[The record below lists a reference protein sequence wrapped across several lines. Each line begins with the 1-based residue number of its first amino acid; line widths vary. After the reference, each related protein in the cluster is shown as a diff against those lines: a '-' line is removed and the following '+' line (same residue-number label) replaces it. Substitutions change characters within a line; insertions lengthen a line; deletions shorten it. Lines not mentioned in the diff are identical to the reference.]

1 MGQPGNPQVRCA
13 RYLSPIASA
22 SVRDQESAPDAIVIG
37 AGHNGLVAANLLA
50 DAGWHVVVCEAT
62 PNVGGAVQTAE
73 VTAPGFRTDLFSAF
87 YPLGIA
93 SPVLAG
99 LNLDRYG
106 LRWTHAR
113 AVLAH
118 VLPDDRCAVLHRDR
132 HRTAESLS
140 AFAPGDGAAWLRLV
154 TEWEAISGPVL
165 DALFRPF
172 PPIRPM
178 QQLIRQ
184 LGLAD
189 TLRFAR
195 MALQSVRRFGEE
207 TFRGEGGRVLLMGN
221 AMHADVS
228 PDGAGSA
235 VYGWLLSML
244 GQTYGFPVPVGGAG
258 QLTDALAKRLRTA
271 GGVVRTDAQVDR
283 VRIVDGQATGVR
295 LRSGE
300 SLSAS
305 HAVLAD
311 ISAPALYGGL
321 VSDEQLPARFVA
333 DMRKFQWDYPTL
345 KVNWAVSSPIPWI
358 AQPARLAG
366 TVHLGV
372 DIDGLVDFA
381 ADLATR
387 RMPRRPFVLL
397 GQMTTTD
404 PTRSPPGTESAWAY
418 THVPSGLELEPD
430 RLQAHVDVVEQLVE
444 RHAPGFR
451 QLIVGRSIQMPGDL
465 EAVDPSLV
473 AGAINGGTA
482 QLHQQLI
489 FRPVP
494 GLGGAATPIDRLFL
508 ASCSAHPGG
517 GVHGAPGANAARA
530 ALARSGVAGRAKR
543 ALTVSLLNRIY

>member
-1 MGQPGNPQVRCA
+1 MSERSRVA
-13 RYLSPIASA
+13 DLSPIASTT
-22 SVRDQESAPDAIVIG
+22 VRDHESAPDAIVVG

-99 LNLDRYG
+99 LNLDGHG
-106 LRWTHAR
+106 LRWTHAP

-118 VLPDDRCAVLHRDR
+118 VFPDDRCAVLHRDR
-132 HRTAESLS
+132 HRTADSLS
-140 AFAPGDGAAWLRLV
+140 DFEPDDGAAWLRLV
-154 TEWEAISGPVL
+154 TQWEQISGPVL

-172 PPIRPM
+172 PPLRPM
-178 QQLIRQ
+178 QQLIRR
-184 LGLAD
+184 LGVAD
-189 TLRFAR
+189 SLRFAR
-195 MALQSVRRFGEE
+195 MAVQSVRRFGEE
-207 TFRGEGGRVLLMGN
+207 TFRGEGGRMLLAGN
-221 AMHADVS
+221 AMHADVP

-235 VYGWLLSML
+235 IYGWLLSML
-244 GQTYGFPVPVGGAG
+244 AQTHGFPVPVGGAG
-258 QLTDALAKRLRTA
+258 HLIDALVNRLRAA
-271 GGVVRTDAQVDR
+271 GGTVRTDAQVDR
-283 VRIVDGQATGVR
+283 VRVVDGCATGVR

-300 SLSAS
+300 TLSAAR
-305 HAVLAD
+305 AVLAD

-321 VSDEQLPARFVA
+321 VSEEHVPARLVA
-333 DMRKFQWDYPTL
+333 DMRRFQWDYPTL
-345 KVNWAVSSPIPWI
+345 KINWAVSRPIPWI

-372 DIDGLVDFA
+372 DVDGIVDFA

-397 GQMTTTD
+397 GQMTTAD
-404 PTRSPPGTESAWAY
+404 PTRSPAGTESAWAY
-418 THVPSGLELEPD
+418 THMPSGLELD
-430 RLQAHVDVVEQLVE
+430 TGRLQAHVDVIEQLVE

-451 QLIVGRSIQMPGDL
+451 QLIVGRYIQTPSDF
-465 EAVDPSLV
+465 ESANPSLL

-489 FRPVP
+489 FRPTP

-530 ALARSGVAGRAKR
+530 ALARSGAAGRARR

>member
-1 MGQPGNPQVRCA
+1 M
-13 RYLSPIASA
+13 
-22 SVRDQESAPDAIVIG
+22 
-37 AGHNGLVAANLLA
+37 
-50 DAGWHVVVCEAT
+50 
-62 PNVGGAVQTAE
+62 QTAE

-99 LNLDRYG
+99 LNLDGHG
-106 LRWTHAR
+106 LQWTHAP

-118 VLPDDRCAVLHRDR
+118 VFPDDRCAVLHRDR
-132 HRTAESLS
+132 HSTADSLS
-140 AFAPGDGAAWLRLV
+140 AFEPDDGPAWLRLV
-154 TEWEAISGPVL
+154 TQWEQISGPVL

-178 QQLIRQ
+178 QQLIRR
-184 LGLAD
+184 LGAAD
-189 TLRFAR
+189 ALRFAR
-195 MALQSVRRFGEE
+195 MAVQPVRRFGEE
-207 TFRGEGGRVLLMGN
+207 TFRGEGGRMLLAGN

-235 VYGWLLSML
+235 IYGWLLSML
-244 GQTYGFPVPVGGAG
+244 AQTHGFPVPVGGAG
-258 QLTDALAKRLRTA
+258 YLVDALANRLRAA
-271 GGVVRTDAQVDR
+271 GGIVRTDAQVDR
-283 VRIVDGQATGVR
+283 VRVVGGCATGVR

-300 SLSAS
+300 TLSAAR
-305 HAVLAD
+305 AVLAD

-321 VSDEQLPARFVA
+321 VSEEHVPARLVA

-345 KVNWAVSSPIPWI
+345 KINWAVSRPIPWI

-372 DIDGLVDFA
+372 DVDGIVDFA

-397 GQMTTTD
+397 GQMTTAD
-404 PTRSPPGTESAWAY
+404 PTRSPAGTESAWGY
-418 THVPSGLELEPD
+418 THLPSGLELD
-430 RLQAHVDVVEQLVE
+430 TGRLQAHVDVVERLVE

-451 QLIVGRSIQMPGDL
+451 QLIVGRSIQTPGDFESANPNL
-465 EAVDPSLV
+465 LG
-473 AGAINGGTA
+473 GAINGGTA

-489 FRPVP
+489 FRPTP

-530 ALARSGVAGRAKR
+530 ALVRSGVAGRARR

>member
-1 MGQPGNPQVRCA
+1 MSGPEWA
-13 RYLSPIASA
+13 DLLPIASTT
-22 SVRDQESAPDAIVIG
+22 VRDQESAPDAIVVG

-99 LNLDRYG
+99 LNLDGHG
-106 LRWTHAR
+106 LRWTHAP

-118 VLPDDRCAVLHRDR
+118 VFPDDRCAVLHRDR
-132 HRTAESLS
+132 HRTADSLS
-140 AFAPGDGAAWLRLV
+140 AFEPDDGAAWLRLV
-154 TEWEAISGPVL
+154 TQWDQISGPVL

-172 PPIRPM
+172 PPLRPM
-178 QQLIRQ
+178 QQLIRR
-184 LGLAD
+184 LGVAD
-189 TLRFAR
+189 ALRFAR
-195 MALQSVRRFGEE
+195 MAVQSVRRFGEE
-207 TFRGEGGRVLLMGN
+207 TFRGEGGRMLLAGN
-221 AMHADVS
+221 AMHADVP

-235 VYGWLLSML
+235 IYGWLLSML
-244 GQTYGFPVPVGGAG
+244 AQTHGFPVPVGGAG
-258 QLTDALAKRLRTA
+258 HLTDALANRLRAA
-271 GGVVRTDAQVDR
+271 GGTVRTDAQVDR
-283 VRIVDGQATGVR
+283 VRVVDGRATGVR

-300 SLSAS
+300 TLSAAR
-305 HAVLAD
+305 AVLAD

-321 VSDEQLPARFVA
+321 VSEEHVPARLVA

-345 KVNWAVSSPIPWI
+345 KINWAVSRPIPWI

-372 DIDGLVDFA
+372 DVDGIVDFA
-381 ADLATR
+381 ADLVTR

-397 GQMTTTD
+397 GQMTTAD
-404 PTRSPPGTESAWAY
+404 PTRSPAGTESAWAY
-418 THVPSGLELEPD
+418 THVPSGVELD
-430 RLQAHVDVVEQLVE
+430 TGRLQAHVDVIEQLVE

-451 QLIVGRSIQMPGDL
+451 QLIVGRFIQMPSDL
-465 EAVDPSLV
+465 ESANPSLL

-489 FRPVP
+489 LRPTP

-530 ALARSGVAGRAKR
+530 ALARSGAAGRARR